1 MARGSR
7 RCYVRSMSSFL
18 STIALPIALAAVT
31 VVLLLGLA
39 NMLRGGN
46 PNRSQRLMQ
55 LRVLFQFFAII
66 IAMLARLWPCCGFTN
81 SVEVLKVSPQRSY
94 IG

>member
-1 MARGSR
+1 
-7 RCYVRSMSSFL
+7 MSSFL

-66 IAMLARLWPCCGFTN
+66 IAMLAIWALGR
-81 SVEVLKVSPQRSY
+81 
-94 IG
+94 